1 MADATRAVAA
11 RALARVL
18 KGQSLSACLE
28 TALNSVPEDDRALLQ
43 QLCYGTLRE
52 APRLQALID
61 GLLEKP
67 LRRKD
72 TDVLALL
79 MVGVHQ
85 LDSLR
90 IPDHAAVAATV
101 DAAVELRKPWAKGL
115 TNGVLRRYLR
125 ERDARVK
132 ALDPAARAA
141 HPAWLYGKLAK
152 QWPEHAGRI
161 VEANNQAPPMTL
173 RVNTRRTDRKTYL
186 ATLRDAGIDAQPG
199 QYAPEAIRLASA
211 LDVGHLPG
219 FSEGVVSV
227 QDESA
232 QLAAHLLDAQPGD
245 RVLDACAAPGGKSC
259 HILERE
265 PALGALVAADVD
277 QQRLDRVGD
286 NLSRLGLQAALVC
299 ADATAWPEQFPA
311 EDFDRILVDAPCSAT
326 GVIRRHPD
334 IKMLRRP
341 EDLATFAE
349 QQLQILMASWRLL
362 KIGGSLLYATCSVFK
377 EENAQVIDRFCAQV
391 SDARPEPLA
400 AAGTV
405 QLGPAVQTLP
415 DPDGGDGLYYA
426 RLRRYS

>member
-152 QWPEHAGRI
+152 QWPEHADRI

-173 RVNTRRTDRKTYL
+173 RVNTRRTDRESYL

-211 LDVGHLPG
+211 LDVGQLPG
-219 FSEGVVSV
+219 FGEGAVSV

-265 PALGALVAADVD
+265 PALGALVAADLD

-311 EDFDRILVDAPCSAT
+311 EDFDRILIDAPCSAT

-341 EDLATFAE
+341 EDLAIFAE